1 MCILFLHISSL
12 INCFQHRDTD
22 HGGVADS
29 VVDHGV
35 HTHRHRVSRQNLASR
50 VTCHVSHMTY
60 GPHLL
65 GRNIEADGPEVDLL
79 VGVDAGHDEEEAR
92 ALGAPR
98 PQPPQPEDDGSL
110 VLLHHLQHTNMLY
123 RHVNHQETKYMQ
135 SVHIIHPYMN
145 CIKKHN
151 RN

>member
-1 MCILFLHISSL
+1 
-12 INCFQHRDTD
+12 
-22 HGGVADS
+22 
-29 VVDHGV
+29 
-35 HTHRHRVSRQNLASR
+35 
-50 VTCHVSHMTY
+50 MTN

-110 VLLHHLQHTNMLY
+110 VLLHHLQHNNRDILF
-123 RHVNHQETKYMQ
+123 KIIPQ
-135 SVHIIHPYMN
+135 SQD
-145 CIKKHN
+145 KKFREN
-151 RN
+151 

>member
-1 MCILFLHISSL
+1 
-12 INCFQHRDTD
+12 
-22 HGGVADS
+22 
-29 VVDHGV
+29 
-35 HTHRHRVSRQNLASR
+35 
-50 VTCHVSHMTY
+50 MTY